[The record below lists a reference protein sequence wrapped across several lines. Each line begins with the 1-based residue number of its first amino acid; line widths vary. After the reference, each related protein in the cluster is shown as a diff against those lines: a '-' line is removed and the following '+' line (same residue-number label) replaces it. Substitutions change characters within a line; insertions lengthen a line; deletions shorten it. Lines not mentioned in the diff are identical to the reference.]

1 MLHDLANGG
10 GFIALK
16 QAAEDREV
24 WRHRERM
31 SKIAVQQKT
40 TDDTLLQ
47 PVSSVHMPHY
57 VTCWGIN
64 VLVTAYI
71 L

>member
-40 TDDTLLQ
+40 TDDTLL
-47 PVSSVHMPHY
+47 
-57 VTCWGIN
+57 
-64 VLVTAYI
+64 
-71 L
+71 